1 MSLGRL
7 LTAGKSLIGGQ
18 DGTSRYRLNKK
29 MGLPKFVSPRNPFA
43 TEINAEAPP
52 PRPAAPEQNQSAPM
66 AHEVRAVAEGS
77 SKRASLVARLALAT
91 RYAAEWLGQA
101 NPLARFANS
110 AAAKKSAIP
119 CFTNAPVQS
128 ELSLDKVRVVRN
140 DLSEADFEVVRP
152 AATKPVLPGMAL
164 TAEKLQPVGAAWHR
178 LTTKFFGSDQS

>member
-43 TEINAEAPP
+43 TEIKAEAPP
-52 PRPAAPEQNQSAPM
+52 PRPVAPEQNQCAPK
-66 AHEVRAVAEGS
+66 APAVRAVAEGS
-77 SKRASLVARLALAT
+77 LQRASLVARLALAT
-91 RYAAEWLGQA
+91 RCAAEWLGKA

-119 CFTNAPVQS
+119 CFTNTPVQS

-140 DLSEADFEVVRP
+140 DLNDADLEIV
-152 AATKPVLPGMAL
+152 PVA
-164 TAEKLQPVGAAWHR
+164 PVGGNPDLAKADECEPDGKAWGR
-178 LTTKFFGSDQS
+178 LGTRLLGSNHT